1 MNINFKSI
9 ELCNFLSFGS
19 ASVTLSD
26 QGYVLVK
33 GINNNP
39 TDNARSN
46 GAGKTTIFNAICWAL
61 TGQTLYGMRS
71 NIVNINAEDGCYV
84 KLEFSSDGSEYTL
97 LRSKDHSEYKTD
109 LKIYVDGKDVSGKG
123 IRDSEKLL
131 SQFLPDLTPQLLGSV
146 ILLGQGLPQ
155 RFTNNTPSG
164 RKEVLEKLSKS
175 DFMIEDIKEKLSN
188 RKTILSDDVRQY
200 EDAILKLS
208 TQKTS
213 KEEFIT
219 SLTQQIQQK
228 DTYDNLVTE
237 LANCLPSIEAKSAE
251 VNKLSEEERNN
262 TTSVTALRD
271 QQAQLQKEFNT
282 QLEQFLEESNMLE
295 KQLNDELR
303 PVEVELSLKKRELT
317 KLSSIV
323 DVCPTCGQRIPGA
336 MKPDTTQL
344 CSEIELLEK
353 SAKEKSNE
361 LQSLKNTNLSKKTSL
376 QESYKKSSNQLSTE
390 ESEAVKLLK
399 DSSDKLAQAK
409 SELESL
415 TRKKTL
421 LESQIEMFEQKQ
433 LEIKNNINLLTSEI
447 KQIEDKIL
455 YNNMMKEEFS
465 TRLSYVTKMTT
476 IATRDF
482 RGFLLSNIIEYIDS
496 CAKNYARYI
505 FDNDKI
511 SFALSGNNL
520 DISYDGKIYESLSS
534 GEKQKIDIIIQLSL
548 RDMLCKYMNFRCNI
562 LALDEVFDGLD
573 GLGCERIV
581 NLINN
586 ITDIESVFII
596 THHTNDI
603 ELSYDYELTV
613 VKNSTG
619 ISEII

>member
-1 MNINFKSI
+1 
-9 ELCNFLSFGS
+9 
-19 ASVTLSD
+19 
-26 QGYVLVK
+26 
-33 GINNNP
+33 
-39 TDNARSN
+39 
-46 GAGKTTIFNAICWAL
+46 
-61 TGQTLYGMRS
+61 
-71 NIVNINAEDGCYV
+71 
-84 KLEFSSDGSEYTL
+84 
-97 LRSKDHSEYKTD
+97 
-109 LKIYVDGKDVSGKG
+109 
-123 IRDSEKLL
+123 
-131 SQFLPDLTPQLLGSV
+131 
-146 ILLGQGLPQ
+146 
-155 RFTNNTPSG
+155 
-164 RKEVLEKLSKS
+164 
-175 DFMIEDIKEKLSN
+175 MIEDIKEKLSN

-262 TTSVTALRD
+262 TTSVTAIRD
-271 QQAQLQKEFNT
+271 QQVQLQKEFNT
-282 QLEQFLEESNMLE
+282 QLEQFLEESNLLE

-344 CSEIELLEK
+344 RSEIELLEK
-353 SAKEKSNE
+353 SVKEKSNE

-376 QESYKKSSNQLSTE
+376 QESYRKSSNQLSTE
-390 ESEAVKLLK
+390 ESEAVMILK

>member
-1 MNINFKSI
+1 M
-9 ELCNFLSFGS
+9 
-19 ASVTLSD
+19 
-26 QGYVLVK
+26 
-33 GINNNP
+33 
-39 TDNARSN
+39 
-46 GAGKTTIFNAICWAL
+46 
-61 TGQTLYGMRS
+61 
-71 NIVNINAEDGCYV
+71 
-84 KLEFSSDGSEYTL
+84 
-97 LRSKDHSEYKTD
+97 
-109 LKIYVDGKDVSGKG
+109 
-123 IRDSEKLL
+123 
-131 SQFLPDLTPQLLGSV
+131 
-146 ILLGQGLPQ
+146 
-155 RFTNNTPSG
+155 
-164 RKEVLEKLSKS
+164 
-175 DFMIEDIKEKLSN
+175 
-188 RKTILSDDVRQY
+188 
-200 EDAILKLS
+200 
-208 TQKTS
+208 
-213 KEEFIT
+213 
-219 SLTQQIQQK
+219 
-228 DTYDNLVTE
+228 
-237 LANCLPSIEAKSAE
+237 
-251 VNKLSEEERNN
+251 SEEERNN

-271 QQAQLQKEFNT
+271 QQTQLQKEFNT

-344 CSEIELLEK
+344 RSEIELLEK
-353 SAKEKSNE
+353 SAKEKSDE

-376 QESYKKSSNQLSTE
+376 QESYRKSSNQLSTE
-390 ESEAVKLLK
+390 ESEAVMILK

>member
-1 MNINFKSI
+1 MLNWNLVPTPQNTMAKAFEEAKKVKEESVDIIDDSI
-9 ELCNFLSFGS
+9 
-19 ASVTLSD
+19 
-26 QGYVLVK
+26 
-33 GINNNP
+33 
-39 TDNARSN
+39 
-46 GAGKTTIFNAICWAL
+46 
-61 TGQTLYGMRS
+61 
-71 NIVNINAEDGCYV
+71 
-84 KLEFSSDGSEYTL
+84 
-97 LRSKDHSEYKTD
+97 
-109 LKIYVDGKDVSGKG
+109 KG

-200 EDAILKLS
+200 EDTILKLS

-251 VNKLSEEERNN
+251 VSKLSEEERNN
-262 TTSVTALRD
+262 TTSVTAIRD
-271 QQAQLQKEFNT
+271 QQVQLQKEFNT

-303 PVEVELSLKKRELT
+303 PVEVELSLKKKELT

-353 SAKEKSNE
+353 SAKEKSDE

-409 SELESL
+409 NELESL

-455 YNNMMKEEFS
+455 YNNVMKEEFS